1 MKKLLLALILVAC
14 SSARAEIWLETANES
29 GGKILLLQ
37 QECSGS
43 KGKMVIATG
52 SNGKNVNGCW
62 YYFADMIHVVYQDG
76 STYSY
81 DISIFKVKER
91 K

>member
-1 MKKLLLALILVAC
+1 
-14 SSARAEIWLETANES
+14 
-29 GGKILLLQ
+29 
-37 QECSGS
+37 
-43 KGKMVIATG
+43 MVIATG